1 VFAELRNEKSWRRA
15 NDHVGKQYDAMT
27 SDRRAA
33 PPRLTTRAQ
42 GGNIAAML
50 PRRAATVT
58 AILSLVGAGIGATL
72 AAIHRNLA
80 ASTGYTSFCNVRE
93 NINCD
98 LVLSSEYAYFLG
110 FPIAWW
116 AVLTYAIGAAAA
128 AVAMFSRSA
137 TRRREAAGLLLGL
150 AVWAVAYSVYLA
162 FISLVVLRTICL
174 LCSALYLIN
183 AGLLVSTWVLFS
195 ATRTEGKTGAR
206 AKETWQW
213 RTRLVVAGAALTVV
227 VFLVFALREGLG
239 RDPKTLSAE
248 EVAQQY
254 PEFHAWYT
262 ALPVAAVD
270 DGGRH
275 VRGGPA
281 GVVIVEFSDF
291 QCPHCARA
299 YRDLKRVLPRF
310 GSDVQVVFRHFPL
323 DKSCNPA
330 VTSSAHPYAC
340 LAAAASECAAAQ
352 GRFWEYH
359 DVLFD
364 NQSSFSR
371 DHLLRYADNVGLE
384 RAQFVAC
391 LDSDAP
397 REAVRR
403 DIAAAE
409 KLGITS
415 TPTFLLNG
423 RVLRGALESNKFEYA
438 IRLERAAH
446 RAGS

>member
-1 VFAELRNEKSWRRA
+1 MQSQG
-15 NDHVGKQYDAMT
+15 GKIGSM
-27 SDRRAA
+27 SSRRAA
-33 PPRLTTRAQ
+33 S
-42 GGNIAAML
+42 
-50 PRRAATVT
+50 VT
-58 AILSLVGAGIGATL
+58 AALSLAGAGLGL
-72 AAIHRNLA
+72 VLSSIHRNLA

-98 LVLSSEYAYFLG
+98 LVLSSGYAYLFG
-110 FPIAWW
+110 FPIAYWS
-116 AVLTYAIGAAAA
+116 VLTYAISAAAA
-128 AVAMFSRSA
+128 TIVLITRRAS
-137 TRRREAAGLLLGL
+137 RRREAAALLLAL
-150 AVWAVAYSVYLA
+150 AVWAAAYSVYLA
-162 FISLVVLRTICL
+162 AVSLFVLQTICL

-195 ATRTEGKTGAR
+195 TTRTEGKSGMR
-206 AKETWQW
+206 AKEAWQW
-213 RTRLVVAGAALTVV
+213 RTRLVAGGAALGVL
-227 VFLVFALREGLG
+227 VFLASALWKGLG
-239 RDPKTLSAE
+239 RDPQSLSAE
-248 EVAQQY
+248 EVAKLY

-275 VRGGPA
+275 VKGGPA
-281 GVVIVEFSDF
+281 GVLIVEFSDF

-310 GSDVQVVFRHFPL
+310 GSDVRVVFRHFPL

-340 LAAAASECAAAQ
+340 LAAAASECAADQ

-364 NQSSFSR
+364 NQPALSR
-371 DHLLRYADNVGLE
+371 DHLLRYAEDIGLD
-384 RAQFVAC
+384 RARFVAC

-403 DIAAAE
+403 DISAAE

-423 RVLRGALESNKFEYA
+423 RVLRGALESSKFEYA

-446 RAGS
+446 RTGS